1 MYPQSMSDREQL
13 EKAEARILVP
23 SYYATVE
30 KIGKKDAALWL
41 TKQIK
46 SKEKFYGFGFEARC
60 RAFMRTVDEQE
71 LGNV

>member
-1 MYPQSMSDREQL
+1 M
-13 EKAEARILVP
+13 LVP

-46 SKEKFYGFGFEARC
+46 SKEQFYGFGFEARC
-60 RAFMRTVDEQE
+60 RAFMRTIDEQE